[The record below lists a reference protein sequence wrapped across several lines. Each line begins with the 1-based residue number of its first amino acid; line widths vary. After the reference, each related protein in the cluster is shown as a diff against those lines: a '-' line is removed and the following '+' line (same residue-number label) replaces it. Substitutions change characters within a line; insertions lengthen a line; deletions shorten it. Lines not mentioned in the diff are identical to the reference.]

1 MSEKKDLTMSV
12 ELAEQEFSE
21 WAENMGLE
29 VEEGENRSELNE
41 TLLSS
46 GKKLFVRA
54 LTKGNAIINDDG
66 ILVYTVSKF
75 SPEGYRGTVIEI
87 NVPSPRAFT
96 ATDKKGNDGTQ
107 KALAIA
113 SSMTGQDTGW
123 FLNLGLPDFKFFM
136 GIVGLFLMD

>member
-1 MSEKKDLTMSV
+1 MNEKKMVMSE
-12 ELAEQEFSE
+12 ELAESEFND

-29 VEEGENRSELNE
+29 IEVDENRGEVND

-46 GKKLFVRA
+46 GKKAFIRA
-54 LTKGNAIINDDG
+54 LTKGAAVINDSG

-75 SPEGYRGTVIEI
+75 SPEGYRDTEVEI
-87 NVPSPRAFT
+87 NVPSPRAFM
-96 ATDKKGNDGTQ
+96 ATGKKGSDGTQ
-107 KALAIA
+107 RALAVA
-113 SSMTGQDTGW
+113 SGMTGKDTGW